1 MNKITFPVPDNE
13 TDRLSALIEYDI
25 LDTLPEQAY
34 EDFTKLASVICDTPI
49 ALITLLDDRRQWFKS
64 RVGLEIDETPRS
76 HAFCAH
82 AIIDPDQ
89 VMVVEDATKDER
101 FVSNPL
107 VTSDPNIRFYA
118 GAPLVTPTGQ
128 ALGTICVIDR
138 QPRKLSQDQLES
150 LEILSREIIVQLE
163 LRRSIATLEQSV
175 LEQEQY
181 VELLQEYQREME
193 KVRFHLEAQ
202 SLTDMLTGINNRR
215 AFDSRLEEEFQRASR
230 YNKSCSLVMIDI
242 DYFKEFN
249 DTYGHPAGD
258 EALRAVANLLKSEI
272 RAHDF
277 LARYGGEEFA
287 VILPNTNLKGSI
299 VMGERFRRTVQRAA
313 WKNRP
318 ITISVGTATIDKS
331 IKTPGELLRASD
343 HALYHAKQI
352 GRNRVNNAVNLLNHQ
367 GNDEGNGQPSR

>member
-343 HALYHAKQI
+343 HALYHAKQN